1 MRLKRIFTGLVL
13 AASITGLQAQDFSQA
28 VVQRGPIN
36 ELQYDSVAVWIKNTG
51 IRSLNLTGM
60 WSCAQWGDS
69 LLSLRAEQTTLAVY
83 DSARIWLRFKPEHNV
98 YYRFPVVVATDGPD
112 GFVALQFEAQGRW
125 SQAYYATTENL
136 SWAPLKAALTARLN
150 QNTTNLGYTAARDQ
164 MYANLDNVAGQV
176 TCIYTGRVAS
186 FNTRAGATANN
197 FNCEHTFPQSMFG
210 SAQPMQSDI
219 HHLFSCDEAAN
230 TQRSNYPF
238 GMITGTPAWSVG
250 GSKRLSGLFEPR
262 DAHKGDA
269 ARAMMYFVTR
279 YGDYSNFYAQQSA
292 VLEGWHQQFPPDS
305 NDRSRNQGIAA
316 LQNTRNPYVDYPQIM
331 ERLLSLSGSP
341 QPNLAAQ
348 HWASE
353 DSIQLELWNWAVGPM
368 LRRRLVVT
376 NPGSAD
382 LILSSATLTAPNMN
396 LVSGGA
402 ADTLRPGELHV
413 YELEYPASVLHDGGS
428 LSYSTN
434 IGGTVTH
441 YFGSTPY
448 ISTSELAQTESVRAF
463 RDGRNLRIEGLP
475 EGAHAEWVDSDGKIR
490 WTTARAS
497 SVEEVRALGS
507 GTGILRWTLDGR
519 RGVLKF
525 AY

>member
-1 MRLKRIFTGLVL
+1 
-13 AASITGLQAQDFSQA
+13 
-28 VVQRGPIN
+28 
-36 ELQYDSVAVWIKNTG
+36 
-51 IRSLNLTGM
+51 
-60 WSCAQWGDS
+60 
-69 LLSLRAEQTTLAVY
+69 
-83 DSARIWLRFKPEHNV
+83 
-98 YYRFPVVVATDGPD
+98 
-112 GFVALQFEAQGRW
+112 
-125 SQAYYATTENL
+125 
-136 SWAPLKAALTARLN
+136 
-150 QNTTNLGYTAARDQ
+150 
-164 MYANLDNVAGQV
+164 
-176 TCIYTGRVAS
+176 
-186 FNTRAGATANN
+186 
-197 FNCEHTFPQSMFG
+197 
-210 SAQPMQSDI
+210 
-219 HHLFSCDEAAN
+219 
-230 TQRSNYPF
+230 
-238 GMITGTPAWSVG
+238 
-250 GSKRLSGLFEPR
+250 
-262 DAHKGDA
+262 
-269 ARAMMYFVTR
+269 
-279 YGDYSNFYAQQSA
+279 
-292 VLEGWHQQFPPDS
+292 
-305 NDRSRNQGIAA
+305 
-316 LQNTRNPYVDYPQIM
+316 
-331 ERLLSLSGSP
+331 
-341 QPNLAAQ
+341 
-348 HWASE
+348 
-353 DSIQLELWNWAVGPM
+353 M

-434 IGGTVTH
+434 LGGTVTH